1 MQIES
6 DHRSAHAGHRNRTPG
21 TKMDL
26 LHNNATD
33 PIFCRAD
40 IFFPSMQLQIPLLIF
55 CHYPWYNVK
64 NTIMEGYVMADSGR
78 LFRTALSGFH
88 KGDVTAYIE
97 KTALQHRSQLLEY
110 EKKITDLQEENRS
123 LQQQLNLLMMA
134 TPVTVPAPAPVAEP
148 APAPVVPAEATD
160 WTSLELQAYRRAE
173 AVERHANIR
182 VKKLYENMEDLCSGA
197 LGDFQAAD
205 EAVKQAIAVMM
216 TQADSLEKAYRA
228 LSAALDA
235 SREKISSLPDE
246 ID

>member
-1 MQIES
+1 
-6 DHRSAHAGHRNRTPG
+6 
-21 TKMDL
+21 
-26 LHNNATD
+26 
-33 PIFCRAD
+33 
-40 IFFPSMQLQIPLLIF
+40 
-55 CHYPWYNVK
+55 
-64 NTIMEGYVMADSGR
+64 MADSGR

-173 AVERHANIR
+173 AAERHANIR

-205 EAVKQAIAVMM
+205 EAAKQAVAVMM
-216 TQADSLEKAYRA
+216 TQVDSLEKAYRA

>member
-1 MQIES
+1 
-6 DHRSAHAGHRNRTPG
+6 
-21 TKMDL
+21 
-26 LHNNATD
+26 
-33 PIFCRAD
+33 
-40 IFFPSMQLQIPLLIF
+40 
-55 CHYPWYNVK
+55 
-64 NTIMEGYVMADSGR
+64 MEGYVMADSGR

-134 TPVTVPAPAPVAEP
+134 TPVAAPDPAPAPVPVAEP
-148 APAPVVPAEATD
+148 DPTPAPTPVTPAETTE
-160 WTSLELQAYRRAE
+160 WMHLELQAYRRAE

-182 VKKLYENMEDLCSGA
+182 VKKLYENMEDLCSGT

-205 EAVKQAIAVMM
+205 EAVKQTIAVMM
-216 TQADSLEKAYRA
+216 EQAASLEKTYQA
-228 LSAALDA
+228 LSAALNA
-235 SREKISSLPDE
+235 SREKISSINKNYSIPDQ